1 MNQKYQPVEVI
12 LLDDEPE
19 VTDGLI
25 FLLNSIKIPCRA
37 FSSHHDFL
45 SYIATAKGPIC
56 AVIDLRMPE
65 ISGLELQQIL
75 NNNGYNFPIMFLS
88 AHGEVTAA
96 VSAIKSG
103 ALDFIL
109 KPLSP
114 EPFLATVNKLI
125 RAAQAHYED
134 QKNAE
139 ANEGLLSKLSPRE
152 REILKSL
159 IEGKTSKELA
169 RIYDISPKTVDVH
182 RSSILKKTNSTSVIQ
197 LARILNS
204 SQR

>member
-1 MNQKYQPVEVI
+1 MIHKKQPVEVL
-12 LLDDEPE
+12 LLDDELE

-37 FSSHHDFL
+37 FTSHHDFL
-45 SYIATAKGPIC
+45 SYIATAEGPIC

-65 ISGLELQQIL
+65 ISGLELQQNLI
-75 NNNGYNFPIMFLS
+75 NNGYRFPIMFLT
-88 AHGEVTAA
+88 AHGDVTAA

-114 EPFLATVNKLI
+114 EPFLAAINQLI
-125 RAAQAHYED
+125 RTAQAHYEY
-134 QKNAE
+134 QLKSE
-139 ANEGLLSKLSPRE
+139 TNEGLLSKLSPRE
-152 REILKSL
+152 KEILNSL

-169 RIYDISPKTVDVH
+169 RIYNISPKTVDVH

-197 LARILNS
+197 LARTLNL
-204 SQR
+204 SQ